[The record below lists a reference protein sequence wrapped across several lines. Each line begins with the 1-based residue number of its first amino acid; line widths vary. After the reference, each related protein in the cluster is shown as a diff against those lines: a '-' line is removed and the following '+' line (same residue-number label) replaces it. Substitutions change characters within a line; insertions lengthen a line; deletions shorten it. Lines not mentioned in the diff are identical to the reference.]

1 MKLTDI
7 ISVDQIAVNVKFTD
21 KVEIFRKLVGMIEK
35 AGCFSDSGGV
45 LNEIL
50 KRERILSTGIGD
62 GIAIP
67 HCQSALVKNIGC
79 ALAIL
84 EKPVNFN
91 SSDGKP
97 VTIVCLVVGSTNNVS
112 QQIRLL
118 ENISTLL
125 TNKKLQN
132 NLSSAATPTEV
143 LEIIKAFV

>member
-1 MKLTDI
+1 
-7 ISVDQIAVNVKFTD
+7 
-21 KVEIFRKLVGMIEK
+21 MIEK